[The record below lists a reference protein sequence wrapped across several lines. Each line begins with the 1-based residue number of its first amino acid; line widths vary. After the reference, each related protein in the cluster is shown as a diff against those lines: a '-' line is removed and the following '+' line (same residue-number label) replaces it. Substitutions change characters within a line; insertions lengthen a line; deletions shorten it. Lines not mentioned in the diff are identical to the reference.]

1 MKRFCLWL
9 CRWSQLLCLFS
20 PHANIRHRTRYD
32 RNISY
37 VVSAHIRR
45 LRLVLLSSL
54 VSIIHCVSVAQ
65 TIYFKMRKTN
75 ELQLLFSFNPFH
87 VEWNK
92 MSHFISQFQDLFFV
106 SFFFVIENWKVIAF
120 WGRQYDDLGWWWC
133 AKHSSLIDW
142 TATAMNLRFTVDNFA
157 LVLTIT
163 KSATILHNLTTHFLY
178 CICADWIELADSI
191 YWRRRDK
198 LHFILKEESHN
209 RKKKLKCFAIV
220 HNANIR
226 WR

>member
-75 ELQLLFSFNPFH
+75 ELKLLFSFNPFH

-106 SFFFVIENWKVIAF
+106 SFFFRNWKLKSNRFLRSTIWRLGMMMMCKAF
-120 WGRQYDDLGWWWC
+120 RVW
-133 AKHSSLIDW
+133 LIEPQQQWICD
-142 TATAMNLRFTVDNFA
+142 
-157 LVLTIT
+157 
-163 KSATILHNLTTHFLY
+163 SPSTIL
-178 CICADWIELADSI
+178 
-191 YWRRRDK
+191 
-198 LHFILKEESHN
+198 
-209 RKKKLKCFAIV
+209 
-220 HNANIR
+220 R
-226 WR
+226 WF